1 VCSGEFEVTT
11 GLYKD
16 LIKVGTQTYAT
27 VFQLINEAAL
37 RLALRDARV
46 LTP

>member
-1 VCSGEFEVTT
+1 VCSGEFEVTN

-16 LIKVGTQTYAT
+16 VIKVGAQTYAT
-27 VFQLINEAAL
+27 VFQLIDEAGL